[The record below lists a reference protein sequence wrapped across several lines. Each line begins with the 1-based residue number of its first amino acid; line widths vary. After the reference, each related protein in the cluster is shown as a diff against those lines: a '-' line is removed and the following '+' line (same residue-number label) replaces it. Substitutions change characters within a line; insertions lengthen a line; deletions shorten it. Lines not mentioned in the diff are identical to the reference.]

1 MTATT
6 LPPAATMLAAP
17 LKVVAAVVVDE
28 VVAEVEEGEVDAVDA
43 VAERVVELPAGK
55 GTEVVEVVDVA
66 GAATGVEVVE
76 VEVAGIATG
85 VEVVEVEVTGATG
98 VEEGVVVEVTGAT
111 GVEEGVVVDEE
122 LVVDEVSTGT
132 LDIPE
137 VPPVQG

>member
-6 LPPAATMLAAP
+6 LPPTATMLAAP
-17 LKVVAAVVVDE
+17 LKVVAAVVVDG
-28 VVAEVEEGEVDAVDA
+28 VGEVEEAEVDAVDA

-55 GTEVVEVVDVA
+55 GIEVVEVVDVA

-98 VEEGVVVEVTGAT
+98 VG
-111 GVEEGVVVDEE
+111 EGVVVDEE